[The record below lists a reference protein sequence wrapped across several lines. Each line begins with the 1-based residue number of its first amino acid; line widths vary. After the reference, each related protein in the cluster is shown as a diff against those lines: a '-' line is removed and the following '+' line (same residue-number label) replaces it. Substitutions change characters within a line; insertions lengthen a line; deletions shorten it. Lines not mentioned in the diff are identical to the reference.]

1 MPSAHARTSRS
12 ERENVDE
19 DILAMGKGAYKVRV
33 MCEALLL
40 PSSYDDVC
48 RWRLILCSPSI
59 STRSRFEVYSLFSPS
74 LLSPYSVVS
83 YATAQA
89 VHSTPLNHI
98 GLWVDNLPVAVQ
110 WLSSQACSVSL
121 SHACSPHSC

>member
-19 DILAMGKGAYKVRV
+19 DILAMGKGAYKVLV

-40 PSSYDDVC
+40 PSSCDDVC

-59 STRSRFEVYSLFSPS
+59 STRSRFDVSSLFFPS
-74 LLSPYSVVS
+74 LPVTLCR
-83 YATAQA
+83 
-89 VHSTPLNHI
+89 PL
-98 GLWVDNLPVAVQ
+98 LWNCPGCTQ
-110 WLSSQACSVSL
+110 Y
-121 SHACSPHSC
+121 PP

>member
-59 STRSRFEVYSLFSPS
+59 STRSRFDVSSLFFPS
-74 LLSPYSVVS
+74 LLSLYAVLS
-83 YATAQA
+83 YGTAQA

-110 WLSSQACSVSL
+110 WLSSQACSLILIHVPS
-121 SHACSPHSC
+121 SHHF

>member
-1 MPSAHARTSRS
+1 MPSSHARTSRS

-19 DILAMGKGAYKVRV
+19 DILAGKGAYKVRV

-98 GLWVDNLPVAVQ
+98 GLWVDDLPVAVQ

-121 SHACSPHSC
+121 RHARSSHSC

>member
-1 MPSAHARTSRS
+1 MPSSHARTSRS

-19 DILAMGKGAYKVRV
+19 DILAGKGAYKVRV

-59 STRSRFEVYSLFSPS
+59 STRSLFTLFPF
-74 LLSPYSVVS
+74 P
-83 YATAQA
+83 
-89 VHSTPLNHI
+89 
-98 GLWVDNLPVAVQ
+98 PVTLFRRILCNRAGCTQ
-110 WLSSQACSVSL
+110 Y
-121 SHACSPHSC
+121 PP